1 MKRQRKQRKTTH
13 SKAQVDSQITEH
25 SKSEEEINSSETT
38 LNGLETATSDLAD
51 LSKGELDQA
60 PNLNIEV
67 KEKTLQG
74 DKSDSELESKV
85 KLVSASCVCR
95 PLKSKISSAS
105 ASKEELEKLSSK
117 VNDLQNANAI
127 ILEKLSKMN
136 ESYGLLIVLT
146 ALSITGLVAMT
157 ASIIF

>member
-13 SKAQVDSQITEH
+13 PKTQIDSQITEN
-25 SKSEEEINSSETT
+25 SNPEEEINSSETV
-38 LNGLETATSDLAD
+38 LNDLETANSDLSD
-51 LSKGELDQA
+51 LSKSDLDQA

-67 KEKTLQG
+67 DEKTLQS

-117 VNDLQNANAI
+117 VNDLYNANAI

-136 ESYGLLIVLT
+136 ESYSLLIVLT
-146 ALSITGLVAMT
+146 VLSITGLVAMS